1 MNFDRYESRPIQ
13 VWNRAVAHPEPC
25 PECCRNLLMGTL
37 AGALVALAVLA
48 LVGVLR
54 AVLA

>member
-25 PECCRNLLMGTL
+25 PECWRNLLMGTL
-37 AGALVALAVLA
+37 AGTLVALAVLA